1 MPDRRQDR
9 DPALTAGGEPRLV
22 DAIRAA
28 RVRTQLQVDALTAA
42 VRSIVEASELT
53 SADDEHDPEGA
64 TIAYERA
71 QATALLDLA
80 RADLVRLDRAA
91 QEVETTATVSCVVCG
106 SEIGVERIE
115 ALPTADRCIRCA
127 GR

>member
-1 MPDRRQDR
+1 
-9 DPALTAGGEPRLV
+9 
-22 DAIRAA
+22 
-28 RVRTQLQVDALTAA
+28 VRTQLQVDALTAA

-71 QATALLDLA
+71 QAIALLRLA
-80 RADLVRLDRAA
+80 RADLARLDHAA
-91 QEVETTATVSCVVCG
+91 QEVATTSTVTCVVCG

-115 ALPTADRCIRCA
+115 ALPTADCCIRCA
-127 GR
+127 RR